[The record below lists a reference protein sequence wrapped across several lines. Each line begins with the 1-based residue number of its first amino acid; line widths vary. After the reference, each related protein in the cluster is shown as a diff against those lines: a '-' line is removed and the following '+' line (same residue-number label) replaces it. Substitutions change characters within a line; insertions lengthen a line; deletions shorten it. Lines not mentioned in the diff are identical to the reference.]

1 MTRNEI
7 LQELL
12 NEYADRRAENA
23 RQEERRL
30 ENAAQLIPAL
40 PAELEARRELVF
52 SGMRRVLAGQP
63 LPDME
68 KAMAAQNEKIRGL
81 LKAANLAEDYL
92 QPIFTCPQC
101 QDTGFVGENV
111 REYCPCLVKVMN
123 RRLFD
128 AIGLTEKAPQTFETF
143 DLDIFSD
150 EKLEGRPYSQRDLM
164 DRAQKICRAYAESF
178 PRTEAND
185 ILLLGASGLGK
196 TFLMQAIAH
205 RVLER
210 GFTALT
216 VSAYR
221 VVEMAREAHFNND
234 MSLLAPLMEADLLLI
249 DDLGVE
255 PLMENITITYLYH
268 LINER
273 QARGRHTV
281 ISSNL
286 TVNELQTRYTE
297 RIASRLTDPMQVK
310 MIVLKGRDVR
320 RREVGQ

>member
-1 MTRNEI
+1 
-7 LQELL
+7 
-12 NEYADRRAENA
+12 
-23 RQEERRL
+23 
-30 ENAAQLIPAL
+30 
-40 PAELEARRELVF
+40 
-52 SGMRRVLAGQP
+52 
-63 LPDME
+63 
-68 KAMAAQNEKIRGL
+68 
-81 LKAANLAEDYL
+81 
-92 QPIFTCPQC
+92 
-101 QDTGFVGENV
+101 
-111 REYCPCLVKVMN
+111 
-123 RRLFD
+123 
-128 AIGLTEKAPQTFETF
+128 
-143 DLDIFSD
+143 
-150 EKLEGRPYSQRDLM
+150 
-164 DRAQKICRAYAESF
+164 
-178 PRTEAND
+178 
-185 ILLLGASGLGK
+185 
-196 TFLMQAIAH
+196 
-205 RVLER
+205 VLER